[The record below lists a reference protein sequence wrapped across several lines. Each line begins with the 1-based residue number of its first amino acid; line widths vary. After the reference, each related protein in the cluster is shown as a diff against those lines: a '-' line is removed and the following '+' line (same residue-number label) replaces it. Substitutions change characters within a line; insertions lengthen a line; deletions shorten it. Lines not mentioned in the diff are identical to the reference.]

1 MALLLSLPAVCA
13 APYDQLM
20 ELPTHQLVSRGED
33 YTYRLSMPDSALI
46 YFTIASNRPIAKASM
61 DEKREIARA
70 YINKWYLY
78 FFHFFDHSKAFDN
91 IEHASAILEAMGQE
105 GDEDKAVLYLNYGC
119 MYETLA
125 EQCRDD
131 SLNLQA
137 LQYLHRSFD
146 LAEKLGNIR
155 VMSMSF
161 SNLVYVTH
169 ILDCM
174 DQIADEYERFATLP
188 ADDSYKAID
197 YNLQMYQGLT
207 MIHHGRWQEALA
219 LFDRQLSISADDK
232 AYLRYE
238 VMTHNNRALCL
249 ATGGRYAEAIEALR
263 FSERLATTDG
273 LQDAKLEIYRFMT
286 EYAHDAGLK
295 DLERDY
301 HTRYLMLKDTLLNY
315 NQLQSISQLSFL
327 REVKEID
334 QRMADM
340 EHRGQMQHLA
350 MMGALVV
357 VVLTLIFVLWLSRQN
372 RNLKAA
378 NQQLYEQSVKM
389 LATAD
394 QERSKR
400 QKPVATTDASAVS
413 SASVSA
419 ADQAILDK
427 LRDVMENST
436 VIYDPDFTLERLA
449 QLIGEKSRTVS
460 RIIND
465 TDADN
470 ASQYINRYRIDEAC
484 RRINDIRHYG
494 HLSLEAIAN
503 GVGFKSRSSFVIAFK
518 RFTGLTPSEYQK
530 MARAHQ

>member
-1 MALLLSLPAVCA
+1 
-13 APYDQLM
+13 
-20 ELPTHQLVSRGED
+20 
-33 YTYRLSMPDSALI
+33 
-46 YFTIASNRPIAKASM
+46 
-61 DEKREIARA
+61 
-70 YINKWYLY
+70 
-78 FFHFFDHSKAFDN
+78 
-91 IEHASAILEAMGQE
+91 
-105 GDEDKAVLYLNYGC
+105 
-119 MYETLA
+119 
-125 EQCRDD
+125 
-131 SLNLQA
+131 
-137 LQYLHRSFD
+137 
-146 LAEKLGNIR
+146 
-155 VMSMSF
+155 
-161 SNLVYVTH
+161 
-169 ILDCM
+169 
-174 DQIADEYERFATLP
+174 
-188 ADDSYKAID
+188 
-197 YNLQMYQGLT
+197 
-207 MIHHGRWQEALA
+207 
-219 LFDRQLSISADDK
+219 
-232 AYLRYE
+232 
-238 VMTHNNRALCL
+238 
-249 ATGGRYAEAIEALR
+249 
-263 FSERLATTDG
+263 
-273 LQDAKLEIYRFMT
+273 
-286 EYAHDAGLK
+286 
-295 DLERDY
+295 
-301 HTRYLMLKDTLLNY
+301 
-315 NQLQSISQLSFL
+315 
-327 REVKEID
+327 
-334 QRMADM
+334 MADM
-340 EHRGQMQHLA
+340 EHRSQMQHMA

-357 VVLTLIFVLWLSRQN
+357 VVLTLFFVLWLSRQN

-400 QKPVATTDASAVS
+400 QKPVTTTSATTDASAVS